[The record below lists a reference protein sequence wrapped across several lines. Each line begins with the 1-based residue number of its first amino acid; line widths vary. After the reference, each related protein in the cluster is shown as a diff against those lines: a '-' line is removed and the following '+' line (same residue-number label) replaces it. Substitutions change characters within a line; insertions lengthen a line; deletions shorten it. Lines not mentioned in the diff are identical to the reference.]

1 MTDSQQEQSLEWASK
16 LPESIRGSKLVL
28 DSKTEEN
35 FWKRIQD
42 QQQYLGNSI
51 QIPSPEA
58 SKEQWEEF
66 SQKIKTRVPNLLSV
80 PTEDSEDAYLEM
92 FNKLG
97 RPDAHDK
104 YDVKSIENFIIPEG
118 ELAMLKKTAHESG
131 LTQRQFI
138 KLANKLNASHVENMA
153 TMGTNVAAEQKSL
166 RTEWGEAT
174 DQRLEVVANF
184 MQDSG
189 APEHAIAAFKAGR
202 LPAQQ
207 VKWIYQMASRMG
219 EGNPL
224 ASAGSQAAG
233 GGDKSA
239 LTPYEAN
246 MRLEE
251 IYANRDHPYHHTGR
265 TGYKEAVDQVM
276 RLVRMANP

>member
-1 MTDSQQEQSLEWASK
+1 MTDSQVEANLEWANK
-16 LPESIRGSKLVL
+16 LPDNIRGSKLVL
-28 DSKTEEN
+28 DAKTEEN

-51 QIPSPEA
+51 QIPSSEA

-66 SQKIKTRVPNLLSV
+66 AQKIKTRVPSLLSV
-80 PTEDSEDAYLEM
+80 PTGDSDDAYFEM

-104 YDVKSIENFIIPEG
+104 YDVKGIENLIIPDG
-118 ELAMLKKTAHESG
+118 ELNALKQTAHESG
-131 LTQRQFI
+131 LTQRQFM
-138 KLANKLNASHVENMA
+138 KLANKLNKSHAENMA
-153 TMGTNVAAEQKSL
+153 TAGTNIAAEQKAL

-174 DQRLEVVANF
+174 DTRLEAVANF

-207 VKWIYQMASRMG
+207 VKWIYQMAARMG

-224 ASAGSQAAG
+224 ASAGSQAS
-233 GGDKSA
+233 GDSSKGV